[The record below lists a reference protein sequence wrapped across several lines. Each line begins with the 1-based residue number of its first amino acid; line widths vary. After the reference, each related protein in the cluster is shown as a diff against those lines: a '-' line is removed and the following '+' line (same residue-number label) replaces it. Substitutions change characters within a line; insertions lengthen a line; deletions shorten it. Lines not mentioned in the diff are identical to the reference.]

1 MNTQRVDTKNNFGAK
16 GWAVIIFS
24 MYAMFL
30 NTGATVDGANAT
42 VTTFSMAF
50 GWDPNVLLNFS
61 TIAGLFSLLGIA
73 LFGALCQKLGP
84 KKIMAAC
91 GILAGLSYI
100 WYANSTSLAIYLI
113 SYCLVNFFTIGLT
126 WVGSTTL
133 CTNWFPRK
141 KGLVMGWVTMGNNFS
156 TAFFV
161 TMITATMGLFGM
173 AFGLSVVGILFIIC
187 GLLALLIKD
196 YPEQA
201 GCYPDNIKPDEAAV
215 KATEIKGTLPSTLTL
230 KDILT
235 RKEVYMVVIPCG
247 IMMMCT
253 VGVVSQLVPRVI
265 SFGYSQQMA
274 LVVLAICALIGVAG
288 SYIVGYWDQKWGT
301 KVAILLFAIIFA
313 ISLIF
318 NVIPN
323 KVCFYISLA
332 LIGFSLGGSA
342 NFPVSFTASLFGR
355 RDFTKAFAPINIL
368 TVAIRML
375 GFSAL
380 ALFSSITGSVSGA
393 YICFAVLLIVGAIV
407 AMCVNVEKYV
417 EKYPLQD

>member
-1 MNTQRVDTKNNFGAK
+1 MNAQQVEVKNNFGAK
-16 GWAVIIFS
+16 GWGIIIYS

-42 VTTFSMAF
+42 ITTFAEAF
-50 GWDPNVLLNFS
+50 GWDSNVLLNFS

-73 LFGALCQKLGP
+73 FFGALCQKLGP
-84 KKIMAAC
+84 RKIMFAS
-91 GILAGLSYI
+91 GILAGISYI
-100 WYANSTSLAIYLI
+100 WYAHSSSLVTYLI

-126 WVGSTTL
+126 WVGTTTL

-141 KGLVMGWVTMGNNFS
+141 KGLVMGWVTIGNNLS

-161 TMITATMGLFGM
+161 TMITLAMAALGM
-173 AFGLSVVGILFIIC
+173 AAGLSVVGVLFIIC
-187 GLLALLIKD
+187 GILALLVKD

-201 GCYPDNIKPDEAAV
+201 GCYPDNVKPEAGAA
-215 KATEIKGTLPSTLTL
+215 KTEIVGTLPSTLTL

-235 RKEVYMVVIPCG
+235 RKEVYMITIPCG
-247 IMMMCT
+247 LMMMCT
-253 VGVVSQLVPRVI
+253 VGVVSQLIPRI
-265 SFGYSQQMA
+265 MSFGYSQPMA
-274 LVVLAICALIGVAG
+274 LTVMAICAIIGAVG
-288 SYIVGYWDQKWGT
+288 SYVVGWWDQKWGT
-301 KVAILLFAIIFA
+301 KVALMLFAIVFA
-313 ISLIF
+313 ISLVF

-323 KVCFYISLA
+323 TVCFYISLA
-332 LIGFSLGGSA
+332 LIGFSLGGAA

-355 RDFTKAFAPINIL
+355 RDFTKAFAPINIM

-380 ALFSSITGSVSGA
+380 ALFTKITGSVSGA
-393 YICFAVLLIVGAIV
+393 YICFAVLLIIGGLI
-407 AMCVNVEKYV
+407 AMSVNVDKYV

>member
-1 MNTQRVDTKNNFGAK
+1 MNAQKVEVKNNFGAK
-16 GWAVIIFS
+16 GWGIIVYS

-42 VTTFSMAF
+42 ITTFSEAF
-50 GWDPNVLLNFS
+50 GWDSNVLLNFS

-73 LFGALCQKLGP
+73 FFGALCQKLGP
-84 KKIMAAC
+84 KKIMVVS
-91 GILAGLSYI
+91 GILAGVSYI
-100 WYANSTSLAIYLI
+100 WYAHASSLPIYLVA
-113 SYCLVNFFTIGLT
+113 YCLVNFFTIGLT
-126 WVGSTTL
+126 WVGTTTL

-141 KGLVMGWVTMGNNFS
+141 KGLVMGWVTIGNNLS

-161 TMITATMGLFGM
+161 TMITLAMAGLGM
-173 AFGLSVVGILFIIC
+173 AAGLSVVGVLFIIC
-187 GLLALLIKD
+187 GLLALLVKD

-201 GCYPDNIKPDEAAV
+201 GCYPDNVKPEDAGA
-215 KATEIKGTLPSTLTL
+215 KTEIVGTLPSTLTL

-235 RKEVYMVVIPCG
+235 RKEVYMITIPCG
-247 IMMMCT
+247 LMMMCT
-253 VGVVSQLVPRVI
+253 VGVVSQLVPRII

-274 LVVLAICALIGVAG
+274 LTVMAVCAIIGAVG
-288 SYIVGYWDQKWGT
+288 SYIVGWWDQKWGT
-301 KVAILLFAIIFA
+301 KVALLLFAIIFA
-313 ISLIF
+313 ISLVF

-323 KVCFYISLA
+323 TVCFYISLV
-332 LIGFSLGGSA
+332 LIGFSLGGAA

-355 RDFTKAFAPINIL
+355 RDFTKAFAPINIM

-380 ALFSSITGSVSGA
+380 ALFTKLTGSVSGA
-393 YICFAVLLIVGAIV
+393 YICFAVLLIIGGLI
-407 AMCVNVEKYV
+407 AMSVNVDKYV